1 MALFIFVIF
10 FLMYFPIKYDPLR
23 SGNTTIGY
31 CITLLILL
39 VLTYFTDIT
48 KWVQIDERTAKTIF
62 FGALA
67 LLSLIMGV
75 RAGWTG
81 YQLKKRQREHCDT
94 QQLKLFSKRQ
104 DDLQRLKENIDTFN
118 IVGIDA
124 SWGMGKTFLLDYF
137 KREREICNQYYV
149 VEINVLTCKLDQLIP
164 VLFHDLDQ
172 VLKEDGILSL
182 QSESVKML
190 CDSQKGIRS
199 IINLIFGSTEGSA
212 QALLAFKKQLESMH
226 KRIVIIY
233 EDLDRV
239 DDVKIIKQILS
250 ISLLLSSS
258 CIKILYQYDSE
269 KMRHSLDIGMDYLE
283 KYIPYHMKLTALDFE
298 EIVIMTLKELK
309 IDKHL
314 LSLSDLNFPS
324 MRDIN
329 AVIQEEDFM
338 WHESPMRLMLSTAKY
353 TPRNIK
359 LWIDDIKMYLS
370 SDSFYKKSDN
380 KKLLIR
386 MLYLKHLHPEYYA
399 KISFS
404 NHNLNLMRLEKEDGM
419 EYNDLS
425 EVTQLMY
432 DEDKKKDFILDERN
446 KERIGVLDFLC
457 YQLYLSEYKE
467 TDPEIKKHRIKIKFE
482 EHNLRLNRIYNHIVM
497 AGGHHQTNRET
508 ILSKIK
514 HDVLSKE
521 DIDEQYKAWED
532 IVGKSYLLNQHIDGY
547 ITINNIG
554 HSYFEDILDSAFLVS
569 FTDQEE
575 CRLLRLYN
583 AKRIDNES
591 LNLEYIQVVRYARMS
606 RDAIFSLIVS
616 QIAHFNVIGNFLFG
630 ESESSFRDFM
640 YIFSLACRKLGYI
653 DNRDYEDI
661 QREPDVKCRYL
672 EFLKAVKIHIE
683 LLASSI
689 ELSDQGNVKELF
701 SNIKSTSDVLIDSIQ
716 DEKSIQYNPIQVKF
730 SSISERREALD
741 SFLSEKKDLPNDS
754 VAQKHFK
761 DEVLHAREIGQIDWN
776 DVRRILSDKTE

>member
-1 MALFIFVIF
+1 
-10 FLMYFPIKYDPLR
+10 MYFPIKYDPLR

-81 YQLKKRQREHCDT
+81 YQFKKRQREHCDT

-338 WHESPMRLMLSTAKY
+338 WHESPMRLMLSQQNTLQGISNFGLMILRCICLRTAFIKNQII
-353 TPRNIK
+353 RN
-359 LWIDDIKMYLS
+359 Y
-370 SDSFYKKSDN
+370 
-380 KKLLIR
+380 
-386 MLYLKHLHPEYYA
+386 
-399 KISFS
+399 
-404 NHNLNLMRLEKEDGM
+404 
-419 EYNDLS
+419 
-425 EVTQLMY
+425 
-432 DEDKKKDFILDERN
+432 
-446 KERIGVLDFLC
+446 
-457 YQLYLSEYKE
+457 
-467 TDPEIKKHRIKIKFE
+467 
-482 EHNLRLNRIYNHIVM
+482 
-497 AGGHHQTNRET
+497 
-508 ILSKIK
+508 
-514 HDVLSKE
+514 
-521 DIDEQYKAWED
+521 
-532 IVGKSYLLNQHIDGY
+532 
-547 ITINNIG
+547 
-554 HSYFEDILDSAFLVS
+554 
-569 FTDQEE
+569 
-575 CRLLRLYN
+575 
-583 AKRIDNES
+583 
-591 LNLEYIQVVRYARMS
+591 
-606 RDAIFSLIVS
+606 
-616 QIAHFNVIGNFLFG
+616 
-630 ESESSFRDFM
+630 
-640 YIFSLACRKLGYI
+640 
-653 DNRDYEDI
+653 
-661 QREPDVKCRYL
+661 
-672 EFLKAVKIHIE
+672 
-683 LLASSI
+683 
-689 ELSDQGNVKELF
+689 
-701 SNIKSTSDVLIDSIQ
+701 
-716 DEKSIQYNPIQVKF
+716 
-730 SSISERREALD
+730 
-741 SFLSEKKDLPNDS
+741 
-754 VAQKHFK
+754 
-761 DEVLHAREIGQIDWN
+761 
-776 DVRRILSDKTE
+776 